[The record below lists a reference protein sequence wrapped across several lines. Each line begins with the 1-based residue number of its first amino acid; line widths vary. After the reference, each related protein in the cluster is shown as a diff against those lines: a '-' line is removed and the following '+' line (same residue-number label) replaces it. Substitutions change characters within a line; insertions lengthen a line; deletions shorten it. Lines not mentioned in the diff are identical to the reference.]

1 MQTKRGFVLNAVG
14 AGVAVVLVAGLALA
28 TVPDSAHVIHGCYNP
43 KQANKLRVID
53 TDKGQKC
60 TAAEKPL
67 NWNQTGP
74 PGPPGG
80 PTATAFTTPLFL
92 GRAAPCGPMVEATW
106 AHLADQDTL
115 GTDTCAGS
123 SETGTFQNTVA
134 FDKSD
139 VPATAT
145 GWLTGAV
152 HLIDQGTLCTRMYDY
167 TTSAAVGTYSCLVN
181 DTPGSQPTLIFATPP
196 AALSGLSAG
205 AHRLGLQ
212 VKFHNN
218 NPCGC
223 DVYDVRLVIDW

>member
-1 MQTKRGFVLNAVG
+1 VTKRGYVLKGVG
-14 AGVAVVLVAGLALA
+14 ATVAIVLIAGLAMA

-43 KQANKLRVID
+43 KQANRLRVID

-60 TAAEKPL
+60 AAGEKAL

-74 PGPPGG
+74 PGPSGG
-80 PTATAFTTPLFL
+80 PTATVMSTPLFL
-92 GRAAPCGPMVEATW
+92 GKASPCGPMVEATW

-134 FDKSD
+134 FDPHD

-145 GWLTGAV
+145 GSVTGV
-152 HLIDQGTLCTRMYDY
+152 VQLVGEGTLCTRMYDY

-181 DTPGSQPTLIFATPP
+181 DTAGSQPTLVFTTP
-196 AALSGLSAG
+196 AAAMSGLSAG
-205 AHRLGLQ
+205 IHRLGLQ
-212 VKFHNN
+212 VKFHNT

-223 DVYDVRLVIDW
+223 DVYDVRLVVDW